1 MERECIES
9 LHRWKA
15 ERDESAVRERVD
27 EVSEE
32 LGHRMKILVGK
43 PGLDGHSDGS
53 EQVAL

>member
-1 MERECIES
+1 V
-9 LHRWKA
+9 H
-15 ERDESAVRERVD
+15 ERVD

-43 PGLDGHSDGS
+43 PVVDGHSNGS